1 MTGKFYGQ
9 SACRAD
15 DCFLP
20 SFDKRKMLISPM
32 LSTTRVKLSIM
43 MFLQFFVWG
52 AWYGQVTKYLETQ
65 LNATGIQQGA
75 AFATFSIAMLIA
87 PFFVGMIADRY
98 FSAQR
103 VLGVLNLV
111 GAAILYFLIQ
121 INDADQFFWI
131 LLVYC
136 FTFAP
141 TLALT
146 TSIAMQQMSSPEKEF
161 PGIRVLGTVAWIVVT
176 NIVGYYGFGDQVTIF
191 QLSMY
196 SALALGIFSFFLP
209 DTPPKAEK
217 ATSFGQILGL
227 DAFKLF
233 KDRSFTIFFLSSVLI
248 CIPLSFYYAMAN
260 PSLTDGGMQNV
271 ENKMSLGQASEVIF
285 MLLIPL
291 AYTRL
296 GVKKMLIVGL
306 IAWII
311 RFIGFG
317 YGDGGSGEWML
328 YLAIIL
334 HGVCYDFFF
343 VTGQIYTDNKA
354 GEKIK
359 SSAQG
364 LISIATYG
372 IGMGIGSYLSGFAKD
387 MFTTGDTVNWTQ
399 FWLVP
404 AGIAAAV
411 LVLFILF
418 FTDRKVVLAQEDKVV
433 TGSL

>member
-1 MTGKFYGQ
+1 
-9 SACRAD
+9 
-15 DCFLP
+15 
-20 SFDKRKMLISPM
+20 
-32 LSTTRVKLSIM
+32 
-43 MFLQFFVWG
+43 
-52 AWYGQVTKYLETQ
+52 
-65 LNATGIQQGA
+65 
-75 AFATFSIAMLIA
+75 
-87 PFFVGMIADRY
+87 MIADRY
-98 FSAQR
+98 FAAQK
-103 VLGVLNLV
+103 VLGVLNLL
-111 GAAILYFLIQ
+111 GAAVLYYLIQ
-121 INDADQFFWI
+121 VNDADQFFWV

-136 FTFAP
+136 LTFAP

-146 TSIAMQQMSSPEKEF
+146 TSIAMQQMAVPEKEF
-161 PGIRVLGTVAWIVVT
+161 PGVRVLGTVSWIIVT
-176 NIVGYYGFGDQVTIF
+176 NIIGYYGFGDKVTIF

-196 SALALGIFSFFLP
+196 SAIALGIFSFFLP
-209 DTPPKAEK
+209 NTPPKATT
-217 ATSFGQILGL
+217 ATSFSQILGL

-233 KDRSFTIFFLSSVLI
+233 KDRSFAIFFLSSVLI

-260 PSLTDGGMQNV
+260 PSLTAGGMQNV

-306 IAWII
+306 VAWIV

-328 YLAIIL
+328 YLAIVL

-364 LISIATYG
+364 LISFATYG
-372 IGMGIGSYLSGFAKD
+372 IGMGIGSYLSGIVKD
-387 MFTTGDTVNWTQ
+387 LFKTGDSVNWTN

-404 AGIAAAV
+404 AAITV
-411 LVLFILF
+411 
-418 FTDRKVVLAQEDKVV
+418 VVLIIFVLLFSDKKKAVPTEGELV
-433 TGSL
+433 TGPL

>member
-1 MTGKFYGQ
+1 
-9 SACRAD
+9 
-15 DCFLP
+15 
-20 SFDKRKMLISPM
+20 M
-32 LSTTRVKLSIM
+32 LSTTRVKLSVM

-65 LNATGIQQGA
+65 LHATGVQQGA
-75 AFATFSIAMLIA
+75 AFSTFSIAMIVA

-98 FSAQR
+98 FAAQK
-103 VLGVLNLV
+103 VLGVLMLL
-111 GAAILYFLIQ
+111 GAAILFFLIQ
-121 INDADQFFWI
+121 VTDPDQFFWT
-131 LLVYC
+131 LLLYC
-136 FTFAP
+136 LTFAP

-146 TSIAMQQMSSPEKEF
+146 TSIAMQQMASPEKEF
-161 PGIRVLGTVAWIVVT
+161 PAIRVLGTVAWIVVT
-176 NIVGYYGFGDQVTIF
+176 NIIGYYGFGDKVTIF

-196 SALALGIFSFFLP
+196 SSVVLGIFSFFLP
-209 DTPPKAEK
+209 DTPPKATVS
-217 ATSFGQILGL
+217 TSFSQILGL

-233 KDRSFTIFFLSSVLI
+233 KDRSFAIFFLSSVLI

-306 IAWII
+306 VAWIV

-364 LISIATYG
+364 LISLATYG
-372 IGMGIGSYLSGFAKD
+372 IGMGIGSYLSGIVKD
-387 MFTTGDTVNWTQ
+387 MFKTGDTVNWTS

-404 AGIAAAV
+404 AGIAAVV
-411 LVLFILF
+411 LVVFVLL
-418 FTDRKVVLAQEDKVV
+418 FTDNKQTSATKEELV
-433 TGSL
+433 TGPSL

>member
-1 MTGKFYGQ
+1 
-9 SACRAD
+9 
-15 DCFLP
+15 
-20 SFDKRKMLISPM
+20 M
-32 LSTTRVKLSIM
+32 LSTTRVKLSVM

-65 LNATGIQQGA
+65 LHATGIQQGA
-75 AFATFSIAMLIA
+75 AFSTFSIAMLVA

-98 FSAQR
+98 FAAQK
-103 VLGVLNLV
+103 VLGILNLL
-111 GAAILYFLIQ
+111 GAAILYYLIQ
-121 INDADQFFWI
+121 VNDADQFFWA

-136 FTFAP
+136 LTFAP

-146 TSIAMQQMSSPEKEF
+146 SSIAMQQMTSPEKEF
-161 PGIRVLGTVAWIVVT
+161 PGIRVLGTVSWIVVT
-176 NIVGYYGFGDQVTIF
+176 NIVGYYGFGDKVTIF

-196 SALALGIFSFFLP
+196 SAVVLGIFSFFLP
-209 DTPPKAEK
+209 DTPPKAT
-217 ATSFGQILGL
+217 ASTSVSQILGL

-233 KDRSFTIFFLSSVLI
+233 KDRSFAIFFLSSVLI

-306 IAWII
+306 IAWIV
-311 RFIGFG
+311 RFVCFG

-328 YLAIIL
+328 YLAIVL

-364 LISIATYG
+364 LISLATYG
-372 IGMGIGSYLSGFAKD
+372 IGMGIGSYLSGIVKD
-387 MFTTGDTVNWTQ
+387 LFKTGNSVNWTY

-411 LVLFILF
+411 LIIFVLL
-418 FTDRKVVLAQEDKVV
+418 FTDKKRIQVTEEKLV
-433 TGSL
+433 TGPL

>member
-1 MTGKFYGQ
+1 
-9 SACRAD
+9 
-15 DCFLP
+15 
-20 SFDKRKMLISPM
+20 MLT
-32 LSTTRVKLSIM
+32 TTRVKLSAM

-52 AWYGQVTKYLETQ
+52 AWYGQMSKYLLTQ
-65 LNATGIQQGA
+65 LNATGDQVGNAYA
-75 AFATFSIAMLIA
+75 AFSLAMIIA

-98 FSAQR
+98 FAAQK
-103 VLGVLNLV
+103 VLGILNLL
-111 GAAILYFLIQ
+111 GAGVLYLITQNTDPGSFFYLIL
-121 INDADQFFWI
+121 A
-131 LLVYC
+131 YC
-136 FTFAP
+136 ITFAP

-146 TSIAMQQMSSPEKEF
+146 TSIAMQQMTSPEKEF

-176 NIVGYYGFGDQVTIF
+176 NIVGFYGFGDQVTIF

-196 SALALGIFSFFLP
+196 SAVALGIFSFFLP
-209 DTPPKAEK
+209 DTPPKAT
-217 ATSFGQILGL
+217 ASTSVSQILGL

-233 KDRSFTIFFLSSVLI
+233 KDRSFAIFFLSSVLI

-291 AYTRL
+291 AYSRL

-306 IAWII
+306 IAWIV
-311 RFIGFG
+311 RFICFG
-317 YGDGGSGEWML
+317 YGDVSSEWL
-328 YLAIIL
+328 LFIAILL

-354 GEKIK
+354 GDKIK

-364 LISIATYG
+364 LITLATYG
-372 IGMGIGSYLSGFAKD
+372 LGMGIGSKLSGIVLDMYTRPDGTKD
-387 MFTTGDTVNWTQ
+387 WLSV
-399 FWLVP
+399 WLVP

-411 LVLFILF
+411 LIIFVLL
-418 FTDRKVVLAQEDKVV
+418 FTDNKKSVPTEGELV
-433 TGSL
+433 TGPL

>member
-1 MTGKFYGQ
+1 
-9 SACRAD
+9 
-15 DCFLP
+15 
-20 SFDKRKMLISPM
+20 M

-98 FSAQR
+98 FSAQK
-103 VLGVLNLV
+103 VLGVLNLI
-111 GAAILYFLIQ
+111 GAVILYYLIQ
-121 INDADQFFWI
+121 VDDADQFFWV

-146 TSIAMQQMSSPEKEF
+146 ASIAMQQMRVPEKEF

-176 NIVGYYGFGDQVTIF
+176 NIVGYYGFGDKVTIF

-196 SALALGIFSFFLP
+196 SAAVLGVFSFFLP
-209 DTPPKAEK
+209 DTPPKAT
-217 ATSFGQILGL
+217 TSTTVSQILGL

-233 KDRSFTIFFLSSVLI
+233 KDRSFAIFFLSSVLI

-260 PSLTDGGMQNV
+260 PSLTDGGMLNV

-306 IAWII
+306 IAWIV
-311 RFIGFG
+311 RFICFG

-387 MFTTGDTVNWTQ
+387 AFTTGNTVNWTY

-404 AGIAAAV
+404 AGIAAIV
-411 LVLFILF
+411 LLLFVLF
-418 FTDRKVVLAQEDKVV
+418 FTDKKVVLAQEDEVV
-433 TGSL
+433 TGNV

>member
-1 MTGKFYGQ
+1 
-9 SACRAD
+9 
-15 DCFLP
+15 
-20 SFDKRKMLISPM
+20 MLTS
-32 LSTTRVKLSIM
+32 TRVKLSAM

-52 AWYGQVTKYLETQ
+52 AWYGQMSKYLLTQ
-65 LNATGIQQGA
+65 LNATGDQVGNAYA
-75 AFATFSIAMLIA
+75 AFSLAMLIA

-98 FSAQR
+98 FAAQK
-103 VLGVLNLV
+103 VLGILNLL
-111 GAAILYFLIQ
+111 GAGVLYLITQNTDSNSFFYLIL
-121 INDADQFFWI
+121 A
-131 LLVYC
+131 YC
-136 FTFAP
+136 LTFAP

-146 TSIAMQQMSSPEKEF
+146 SSIALQQMRVPEKEF

-176 NIVGYYGFGDQVTIF
+176 NIVGFYNLGDQVTIF
-191 QLSMY
+191 QLSMV
-196 SALALGIFSFFLP
+196 AAAALGIFSFFLP
-209 DTPPKAEK
+209 NTPPKAEK
-217 ATSFGQILGL
+217 STSFGQILGL

-233 KDRSFTIFFLSSVLI
+233 KDRSFAIFFLSSVLI
-248 CIPLSFYYAMAN
+248 CIPLSFYYALAN

-306 IAWII
+306 IAWIV
-311 RFIGFG
+311 RFVCFG
-317 YGDGGSGEWML
+317 YGDVSSEWLL

-364 LISIATYG
+364 LISLATYG
-372 IGMGIGSYLSGFAKD
+372 IGMGIGSKLSGIVLD
-387 MFTTGDTVNWTQ
+387 MYTRPDGTRD
-399 FWLVP
+399 WLSVWIVP
-404 AGIAAAV
+404 AVIAAIV
-411 LVLFILF
+411 LVLFVLF
-418 FTDRKVVLAQEDKVV
+418 FTDKKVVQTREDGVV
-433 TGSL
+433 AGTV